1 MNPKKILIIGPSWLG
16 DMVIAQKL
24 FKVIKDIYPNVKL
37 HVASPAWTIPLVLRM
52 PEVDQ
57 SISLPFSHGEL
68 NISKRYLIAKALR
81 HEGYAQ
87 AIVLTNSFKSALI
100 PFMAGI
106 SKAYWLFGR
115 NALWFN

>member
-1 MNPKKILIIGPSWLG
+1 
-16 DMVIAQKL
+16 MVIAQKL
-24 FKVIKDIYPNVKL
+24 FKAIKDIYPNVKL
-37 HVASPAWTIPLVLRM
+37 HVASPAWTIPLVSRM

-57 SISLPFSHGEL
+57 SISLPFAHGEL

-100 PFMAGI
+100 PFLLAFQ
-106 SKAYWLFGR
+106 S
-115 NALWFN
+115 ALGFWEKCALV